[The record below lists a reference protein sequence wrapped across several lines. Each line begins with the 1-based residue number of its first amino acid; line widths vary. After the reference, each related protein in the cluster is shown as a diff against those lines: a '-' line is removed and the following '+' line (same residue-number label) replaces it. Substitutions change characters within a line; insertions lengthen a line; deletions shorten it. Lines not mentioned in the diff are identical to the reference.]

1 MRWMTLAAVA
11 TAAAAVTLTSLAADA
26 APRPRAQAEGYEAY
40 PGAPVVA
47 QGAGRRAARTTRV
60 VRTTRR
66 TVTSG
71 RAPARITVVRER
83 SFLDP
88 GTEVLPLS
96 RSYVDYAL
104 PPTNTSY
111 PSSYWDVANTFRFPL
126 PGSTTELYPFHR

>member
-11 TAAAAVTLTSLAADA
+11 TAAAALTLTSLAADA
-26 APRPRAQAEGYEAY
+26 APRSRAQAEAYEAY

-88 GTEVLPLS
+88 GTEVLPFS
-96 RSYVDYAL
+96 RSYTDYVRSPL
-104 PPTNTSY
+104 DY
-111 PSSYWDVANTFRFPL
+111 PSSVVDIGNMRRFPL
-126 PGSTTELYPFHR
+126 PGSTTEIYPFFP